1 MRREACR
8 FISKILLGTVAMSV
22 VTIGSG
28 GTVSVSADDK
38 TKGKDKEVT
47 LRICNWEEY
56 IDEGDWDEDEEIE
69 LEDGTVIFGENN
81 ILDDFKE
88 WYYDTYGVVVNVEY
102 STFGTNEE
110 LYNQLNLGDV
120 YDLVCPSDYMI
131 MKLMVDEEVE
141 PFDKSFF
148 DESNELNYY
157 VKGVSP
163 YIKDE
168 FEKNK
173 INGEPWSKYAAGY
186 MWGVT
191 GIVYNPDEVTYEEA
205 STWSILQNEKFN
217 RQVTIKDN
225 VRDAYF
231 AAMGIYKKD
240 LLMDKSFTE
249 SDNYHDELS
258 KCMNDVSKDTIDDV
272 EDVLK
277 DIKDNV
283 YSFETDSGKSD
294 MVTGKVVANFQWS
307 GDAVYALDQAD
318 EDDFYLE
325 FAVPKEC
332 SNLWFDG
339 WVMLKK
345 GIGQD
350 EDKKQAAQA
359 FVNFMSRPDNVV
371 RNMYYIGYTSV
382 ISGGDDSTVF
392 DYAKYC
398 YEAEEE
404 SEDNIAYDVSY
415 FFGNDSDEEYIIEA
429 EPDAMRRQLFAQ
441 YPTKEVIARSAIMN
455 YFDDDASVNINQMW
469 INVRCFDLKD
479 IPESVKGMLILVF
492 VIPLVVIKIKY
503 GGYRRRISS

>member
-56 IDEGDWDEDEEIE
+56 IDEGDWDEEEKIE

-81 ILDDFKE
+81 ILDDFTE

-163 YIKDE
+163 YIKNE

-249 SDNYHDELS
+249 TDNYHDELS
-258 KCMNDVSKDTIDDV
+258 KCMNDVSKETIDDV
-272 EDVLK
+272 EEVLK

-350 EDKKQAAQA
+350 EDIHRIY
-359 FVNFMSRPDNVV
+359 FG
-371 RNMYYIGYTSV
+371 YI
-382 ISGGDDSTVF
+382 
-392 DYAKYC
+392 
-398 YEAEEE
+398 
-404 SEDNIAYDVSY
+404 
-415 FFGNDSDEEYIIEA
+415 
-429 EPDAMRRQLFAQ
+429 RR
-441 YPTKEVIARSAIMN
+441 
-455 YFDDDASVNINQMW
+455 
-469 INVRCFDLKD
+469 
-479 IPESVKGMLILVF
+479 
-492 VIPLVVIKIKY
+492 
-503 GGYRRRISS
+503 